1 MENKEIRKDLY
12 ALSKYQEWYALKF
25 ELESFIKELDNNSE
39 IDISKPSRISIAE
52 EVAAKQYAKEKIVR
66 FLQRMNLWEKDPVSS
81 RKDPYQ

>member
-66 FLQRMNLWEKDPVSS
+66 FLQRMSLWEKDPVSS